1 MKDLLIY
8 INKNGDMFISD
19 NYWESMGDTWCCKQD
34 SIIYTNCDVMNYDID
49 YGADSPK
56 EYILDSAVDDDFYI
70 DTGAI
75 DIEYRK
81 ECFIK
86 LFSLLSA

>member
-1 MKDLLIY
+1 MTH
-8 INKNGDMFISD
+8 FTQ
-19 NYWESMGDTWCCKQD
+19 EE
-34 SIIYTNCDVMNYDID
+34 
-49 YGADSPK
+49 K